1 MQVLLQTT
9 KSASLPFE
17 SSTNPLTRHLD
28 DGTSFAFERRRIS
41 FFFHALS
48 WAPLLSGSRLCLL
61 LLTLLPPSTNAI
73 SLATCLFH
81 ESSEFVGFG
90 DNRQYECQALHEHW
104 NQKSRPNQQ
113 PRLKRDATRLRDAT
127 HLRGE
132 IHLRDEIHLHD
143 ASRPRDAHGFHL
155 LVTNRQ
161 GSSRKM
167 DHRHSLITKLR
178 TPKTPLTRTRK
189 NLKMKTGVPLVEG
202 PG

>member
-9 KSASLPFE
+9 KSALLPFE
-17 SSTNPLTRHLD
+17 SSTDPLTRHLD

-41 FFFHALS
+41 FFSHVLS
-48 WAPLLSGSRLCLL
+48 WAPLSSGSRRCLL
-61 LLTLLPPSTNAI
+61 PLTLLPPSTNAI

-81 ESSEFVGFG
+81 ESSESVGFG

-104 NQKSRPNQQ
+104 NQKSRSNQQ
-113 PRLKRDATRLRDAT
+113 PRLKRDATHLHVAT

-132 IHLRDEIHLHD
+132 IYLRD

-155 LVTNRQ
+155 LVTKRQ
-161 GSSRKM
+161 GPSRKM